1 AKFDDKFESSTFSLA
16 VLIYVSISFEITNNW
31 SVSFIDEI
39 FNNSIFFIG
48 GYYENISAPINKF
61 DTTTQQW
68 STRVISGST
77 PLSDN
82 LRFVPC
88 ISLNDG
94 IYIYGGN
101 TSLSAMNK
109 LDTLKLSAI
118 LLNESILF
126 IGGTNQLAFNGLNCP
141 NKTSNLME
149 KLPLYNINNNTWS
162 SVKTFGEIPL
172 ERCGHSSVFV

>member
-1 AKFDDKFESSTFSLA
+1 MQFLLTRNYIFYGGWVTYGINRFPNNTCNKP
-16 VLIYVSISFEITNNW
+16 NW

-109 LDTLKLSAI
+109 LDTLKLS
-118 LLNESILF
+118 
-126 IGGTNQLAFNGLNCP
+126 
-141 NKTSNLME
+141 
-149 KLPLYNINNNTWS
+149 
-162 SVKTFGEIPL
+162 
-172 ERCGHSSVFV
+172 